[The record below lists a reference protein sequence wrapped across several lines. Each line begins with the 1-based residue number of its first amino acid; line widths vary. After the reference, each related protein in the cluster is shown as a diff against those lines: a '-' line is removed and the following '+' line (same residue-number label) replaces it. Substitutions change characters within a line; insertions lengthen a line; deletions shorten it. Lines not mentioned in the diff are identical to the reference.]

1 MGILKACHT
10 SKLQLASS
18 FLDNHL
24 RVARERIRRQNQ
36 AGSGSCGE
44 ESVNWSPEEEGC
56 TRNPWGLAALLGSLP
71 GLLFTEGRPQAGA
84 GRLSRNPQSVSGA
97 QPGLSTPHCA
107 DSEGSWGGALGAWK
121 ALSLETFQER
131 KEHFPWWGVSLTE
144 LNAGL

>member
-84 GRLSRNPQSVSGA
+84 GRLSRNPQSVLGA
-97 QPGLSTPHCA
+97 QPGLSTPRCA
-107 DSEGSWGGALGAWK
+107 DSEGSWGGPWEPGRPCLWRP
-121 ALSLETFQER
+121 FR
-131 KEHFPWWGVSLTE
+131 KEKSIFPGGEFPSQS
-144 LNAGL
+144 